1 MEYCSLLFSALFGMH
16 AADMPQNDTSSFATP
31 VPASLAPW
39 RMTTEL
45 VALVGGT
52 QTEVVLHDLSDPL
65 HSVVYVV
72 NGHVTNRKIGQGV
85 RHLVE
90 EILLRGEH
98 PEKGDLLPVWW
109 FRHKDKDGVEK
120 LIRSVTMLIRG
131 VDGRL
136 AGALCV
142 NQDVTADLAELE
154 RLDWLLPPEMKA
166 QFGESSLSAG
176 PAKKSAREEGL
187 AAGESVADAVFDLI
201 DRMVDEAK
209 AQAAPSDSPP
219 SRPVRKASWTRED
232 RVKLLAFMESRGIFL
247 MKGAL
252 EHAADR
258 LGVSKVTIYSDLDQI
273 RRLAKFGKTPYW
285 RGEE

>member
-1 MEYCSLLFSALFGMH
+1 MFLSALFGMH
-16 AADMPQNDTSSFATP
+16 AADMPQHDNSSYATP
-31 VPASLAPW
+31 VPALLAPW
-39 RMTTEL
+39 RMTADL

-90 EILLRGEH
+90 EMLLRGEH

-109 FRHKDKDGVEK
+109 FRHKDEDGNEK

-131 VDGRL
+131 AEGKL

-142 NQDVTADLAELE
+142 NQDVTADAAELV

-166 QFGESSLSAG
+166 QFGESSLAAG
-176 PAKKSAREEGL
+176 RAKKNVREEGL

-209 AQAAPSDSPP
+209 AAPSDSPP
-219 SRPVRKASWTRED
+219 SRPGRKASWTRED

-252 EHAADR
+252 EHAAER
-258 LGVSKVTIYSDLDQI
+258 LGVSKVTIHSDLDQI
-273 RRLAKFGKTPYW
+273 RRMAKFGKTPYW

>member
-1 MEYCSLLFSALFGMH
+1 MFLSALFGMH
-16 AADMPQNDTSSFATP
+16 AADMPQHDNSSYATP
-31 VPASLAPW
+31 VPALLAPW
-39 RMTTEL
+39 RMTADL

-90 EILLRGEH
+90 EMLLRGEH

-109 FRHKDKDGVEK
+109 FRHKDEDGNEK

-131 VDGRL
+131 AEGKL

-142 NQDVTADLAELE
+142 NQDVTADAAELV

-166 QFGESSLSAG
+166 QFGESSLAAG
-176 PAKKSAREEGL
+176 RAKKNVREEGL
-187 AAGESVADAVFDLI
+187 TAGESVADAVFDLI

-209 AQAAPSDSPP
+209 AAPSDSPP
-219 SRPVRKASWTRED
+219 SRPGRKASWTRED

-252 EHAADR
+252 EHAAER

-273 RRLAKFGKTPYW
+273 RRMAKFGKTPYW